1 MNALLVTITKRDEF
15 TFNQLSK
22 EAKDAVRN
30 FFAPDYRWWDDIY
43 AEMAEVGKQLGF
55 QIGTEHHSHRSHF
68 EYSIH
73 FSGFYCQGD
82 GASWEGHI
90 VIREWLENYK
100 PDDARAFIVSALIEN
115 GWIEPYLK
123 VGKRHSYNHEGS
135 MCIAEGSIDSLRHYA
150 EEDARV
156 LDKGMFE
163 GASVEN
169 LFDVVDEQY
178 VCELEQE
185 MLESARSFARTIY
198 ERLRDEYEHMQSDEY
213 LTELCEANEYLFD
226 ENGKLL

>member
-1 MNALLVTITKRDEF
+1 MNALMVTVTKTAGF

-30 FFAPDYRWWDDIY
+30 LLAPDYRWWDYIY
-43 AEMAEVGKQLGF
+43 AEMSEVGKQLGF
-55 QIGTEHHSHRSHF
+55 HIGE
-68 EYSIH
+68 EYRQHQSRCEYEIN
-73 FSGFYCQGD
+73 FSGFYSQGD
-82 GASWEGHI
+82 GACWKGKI
-90 VIREWLENYK
+90 VIRDWLENYK
-100 PDDARAFIVSALIEN
+100 PDDPRGFIVVALIDN

-123 VGKRHSYNHEGS
+123 VGTRFSHTHEGS
-135 MCIAEGSIDSLRHYA
+135 MYIDEGSIDSLRHYS
-150 EEDARV
+150 EGEARV

-169 LFDVVDEQY
+169 LFDVADEQY
-178 VCELEQE
+178 ICELERE

-226 ENGKLL
+226 EDGKLL